1 MLGVY
6 EIANGQIQRARLYYD
21 MATFMRQL
29 GQMP

>member
-1 MLGVY
+1 LY
-6 EIANGQIQRARLYYD
+6 ERGDGTIDRARLYYD